1 MLDNVGAKISCERYI
16 VERGKLLSNWRTK
29 QEIMKELAGRFIY
42 IRVGGEKYRPI
53 SIHFDNPCGSLL
65 RRSGNEGEIGGNKSL
80 GTALE
85 NAIAAPPANTKKP
98 GNRKPEHVVQ
108 AGLIHYALLND
119 MLMQGRLNGFSDFF
133 DELIFVTDELKAGD
147 IRADIIALGGKN
159 GSYFPVFI
167 ELKGIRSFSRVLEQL
182 RAAQQEMAKIRNSF
196 VEMLVNGTGKATET
210 ISFDE
215 YKLLVVWPGALSGKG
230 NASAAKAVTEHGL
243 ESTKGHLLLG
253 EFLPMPKGDWDASK
267 AFNSVVKFVEAA

>member
-16 VERGKLLSNWRTK
+16 IERGKLLSNWRTK
-29 QEIMKELAGRFIY
+29 QEIMKGLAEKFVY

-80 GTALE
+80 RTALE
-85 NAIAAPPANTKKP
+85 NAIAAAPADTKKP
-98 GNRKPEHVVQ
+98 GNKKPEHVVQ
-108 AGLIHYALLND
+108 AGLIQYALLND